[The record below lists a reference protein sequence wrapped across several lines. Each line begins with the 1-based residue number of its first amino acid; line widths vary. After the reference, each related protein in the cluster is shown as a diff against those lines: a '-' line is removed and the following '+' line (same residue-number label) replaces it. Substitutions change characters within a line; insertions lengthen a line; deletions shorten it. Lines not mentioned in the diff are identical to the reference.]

1 MRFPI
6 PLGHWKY
13 VGAYGIRPDDQTWG
27 DGMGGM
33 RFGGKWA
40 NVAYTNDWA
49 NAFWGKGRMRH
60 TQMIGQMHYWGM
72 GDNSV

>member
-1 MRFPI
+1 MFFGGMGQMRFPI

-27 DGMGGM
+27 DGNGG
-33 RFGGKWA
+33 
-40 NVAYTNDWA
+40 
-49 NAFWGKGRMRH
+49 NAFFGKGRTWH

-72 GDNSV
+72 G